1 MTTQEISLEQ
11 LINETPEAV
20 YYAWTNEMALTQW
33 LCQDARVA
41 VQPHGRLYLYW
52 PQGYHATGEYQQVEA
67 NKALAF
73 SWRGKDEAH
82 SSRVA
87 MTLTQ
92 VEGGTRVHLL
102 HSHIAEEAAVSTIQQ
117 VWEAGLAN
125 LQAVLETGLDNR
137 LYNRPFMGI
146 MLQGQLTAEQLAARG
161 VPANGAVE
169 LGGALPGTSAAE
181 AGLQAQDLLI
191 QIGDKAIETMPDI
204 GQALQGKQI
213 GDSLPL
219 TVYRNGQPTTST
231 LTLRR
236 RPAPHVPPTAE
247 AFSAELGRAY
257 AAADAQL
264 DEILVGA
271 SDAVAWQSPAPGE
284 WSAAE
289 VLAHLIIC
297 ERMVQTTVGV
307 QLNGNPCPTGRQRP
321 THDSGRAGGVSHLGR
336 TGGGVENGRSGNG
349 RPDWPLARGV
359 CGPQSHLYHFGWL
372 YLGRD
377 GQPHPRPPAANP
389 RGCQPKAVSWYTRV
403 IVIRYSL
410 LGSVHQ

>member
-1 MTTQEISLEQ
+1 MTTQEIVLEQ

-20 YYAWTNEMALTQW
+20 YHAWTNEMALTQW
-33 LCQDARVA
+33 LCQDARIA

-67 NKALAF
+67 NKSLAF
-73 SWRGKDEAH
+73 SWRGKDETN

-87 MTLTQ
+87 ITLTP

-102 HSHIAEEAAVSTIQQ
+102 HSHIAEESAASTIQQ

-146 MLQGQLTAEQLAARG
+146 MLQGQLTAEQLTARG
-161 VPANGAVE
+161 VPINGAVE
-169 LGGALPGTSAAE
+169 LGGTLPGTSAAE
-181 AGLQAQDLLI
+181 AGLQAQDLLT
-191 QIGDKAIETMPDI
+191 QLGDKTIETIPDI

-219 TVYRNGQPTTST
+219 TVYRNGQPQTTN

-247 AFSAELGRAY
+247 AFAAELGRAY

-264 DEILVGA
+264 DEMLAGV
-271 SDAVAWQSPAPGE
+271 SDARAWQSPALGE

-289 VLAHLIIC
+289 VIAHLIIC

-307 QLNGNPCPTGRQRP
+307 QLNGNPLPNWPDNDPPMIQAVLTVYPTLAELVAAWKTAEAETIALIGHLPEVFVGRKATYTILANFILGEMINHTQ
-321 THDSGRAGGVSHLGR
+321 GHLR
-336 TGGGVENGRSGNG
+336 QIQE
-349 RPDWPLARGV
+349 
-359 CGPQSHLYHFGWL
+359 
-372 YLGRD
+372 
-377 GQPHPRPPAANP
+377 
-389 RGCQPKAVSWYTRV
+389 AV
-403 IVIRYSL
+403 
-410 LGSVHQ
+410 HHKP

>member
-67 NKALAF
+67 NKSLAF

-102 HSHIAEEAAVSTIQQ
+102 HSHIAEEAAASTIQQ

-161 VPANGAVE
+161 VLANGAVE

-219 TVYRNGQPTTST
+219 TVYRNGQPVTST

-264 DEILVGA
+264 DEILAGA

-307 QLNGNPCPTGRQRP
+307 QLNGNPLPNWPDNDPPMIQAVLAVYPTLAELVAAWKTAEAETVALIGGLPEAFVGRKA
-321 THDSGRAGGVSHLGR
+321 TYTILAGFILGEMVNHTQGHLR
-336 TGGGVENGRSGNG
+336 QIQE
-349 RPDWPLARGV
+349 
-359 CGPQSHLYHFGWL
+359 
-372 YLGRD
+372 
-377 GQPHPRPPAANP
+377 
-389 RGCQPKAVSWYTRV
+389 AVSQK
-403 IVIRYSL
+403 L
-410 LGSVHQ
+410 

>member
-87 MTLTQ
+87 ISLTQ
-92 VEGGTRVHLL
+92 VEDGTRVHLL
-102 HSHIAEEAAVSTIQQ
+102 HSHIAEESAASTIQQ
-117 VWEAGLAN
+117 VWEVGLAN

-264 DEILVGA
+264 DEILAGA

-297 ERMVQTTVGV
+297 ERMIQTTVGV
-307 QLNGNPCPTGRQRP
+307 QLNGNPLPNWPDNDPPMIQAVLAVYPTLAELVAAWKTAEAETVALIGRLP
-321 THDSGRAGGVSHLGR
+321 EAFVGRKATYTILAGFILGEMVNHTQGHLR
-336 TGGGVENGRSGNG
+336 QIQE
-349 RPDWPLARGV
+349 
-359 CGPQSHLYHFGWL
+359 
-372 YLGRD
+372 
-377 GQPHPRPPAANP
+377 
-389 RGCQPKAVSWYTRV
+389 AVSQK
-403 IVIRYSL
+403 L
-410 LGSVHQ
+410 

>member
-67 NKALAF
+67 NKSLAF

-102 HSHIAEEAAVSTIQQ
+102 HSHIAEESAASTIQQ
-117 VWEAGLAN
+117 VWEVGLTN

-264 DEILVGA
+264 DEILAGA

-297 ERMVQTTVGV
+297 ERMIQTTVGV
-307 QLNGNPCPTGRQRP
+307 QLNGNPLPNWPDNDPPMIQAVLAVYPTLAELVAAWKTAEAETVALIGRLP
-321 THDSGRAGGVSHLGR
+321 EAFVGRKATYTILAGFILGEMVNHTQGHLR
-336 TGGGVENGRSGNG
+336 QIQE
-349 RPDWPLARGV
+349 
-359 CGPQSHLYHFGWL
+359 
-372 YLGRD
+372 
-377 GQPHPRPPAANP
+377 
-389 RGCQPKAVSWYTRV
+389 AVSQK
-403 IVIRYSL
+403 L
-410 LGSVHQ
+410 

>member
-52 PQGYHATGEYQQVEA
+52 PQGYYATGEYQQVEA

-87 MTLTQ
+87 ISLTQ
-92 VEGGTRVHLL
+92 VEDGTRVHLL
-102 HSHIAEEAAVSTIQQ
+102 HSHIAEESAASTIQQ
-117 VWEAGLAN
+117 VWEVGLAN

-219 TVYRNGQPTTST
+219 TVYRNGQPVTNT

-264 DEILVGA
+264 DEIFAGA

-307 QLNGNPCPTGRQRP
+307 QLNGNPLPNWPDNDPPMIQAVLVVYPTLAELVAAWKTAEAETVALIGRLP
-321 THDSGRAGGVSHLGR
+321 EAFVGRKATYTILAGFILGDMVNHTQGHLR
-336 TGGGVENGRSGNG
+336 QIQE
-349 RPDWPLARGV
+349 
-359 CGPQSHLYHFGWL
+359 
-372 YLGRD
+372 
-377 GQPHPRPPAANP
+377 
-389 RGCQPKAVSWYTRV
+389 AVSQK
-403 IVIRYSL
+403 L
-410 LGSVHQ
+410 

>member
-102 HSHIAEEAAVSTIQQ
+102 HSHIAEEAAASTIQQ

-219 TVYRNGQPTTST
+219 TVYRNGQPVTNT

-264 DEILVGA
+264 DEILAGA

-297 ERMVQTTVGV
+297 ERMIQTTVGV
-307 QLNGNPCPTGRQRP
+307 QLNGNPLPNWPDNDPPMIQAVLAVYPTLAELVAAWKTAEAETVALIGRLP
-321 THDSGRAGGVSHLGR
+321 EAFVGRKATYTILAGFILGDMVNHTQGHLR
-336 TGGGVENGRSGNG
+336 QIQE
-349 RPDWPLARGV
+349 
-359 CGPQSHLYHFGWL
+359 
-372 YLGRD
+372 
-377 GQPHPRPPAANP
+377 
-389 RGCQPKAVSWYTRV
+389 AVSQK
-403 IVIRYSL
+403 L
-410 LGSVHQ
+410 

>member
-219 TVYRNGQPTTST
+219 TVYRNGQPVTST

-264 DEILVGA
+264 DEILAGA

-307 QLNGNPCPTGRQRP
+307 QLNGNPLPNWPDNDPPMIQAVLAVYPTLAELVAAWKTAEAETVALIGRLP
-321 THDSGRAGGVSHLGR
+321 EAFVGRKATYTILAGFILGEMVNHTQGHLR
-336 TGGGVENGRSGNG
+336 QIQE
-349 RPDWPLARGV
+349 
-359 CGPQSHLYHFGWL
+359 
-372 YLGRD
+372 
-377 GQPHPRPPAANP
+377 
-389 RGCQPKAVSWYTRV
+389 AVSQK
-403 IVIRYSL
+403 L
-410 LGSVHQ
+410 

>member
-67 NKALAF
+67 NKSLAF

-102 HSHIAEEAAVSTIQQ
+102 HSHIAEEAAASTIQQ
-117 VWEAGLAN
+117 VWEVGLAN

-161 VPANGAVE
+161 VLANGAVE

-219 TVYRNGQPTTST
+219 TVYRNGQPVTST
-231 LTLRR
+231 LNLRR

-264 DEILVGA
+264 DEILAGA

-297 ERMVQTTVGV
+297 ERMIQTTVGV
-307 QLNGNPCPTGRQRP
+307 QLNGNPLPNWPDNDPPMIQAVLAVYPTLAELVAAWKTAEAETVALIGRLP
-321 THDSGRAGGVSHLGR
+321 EAFVGRKATYTILAGFILGDMVNHTQGHLR
-336 TGGGVENGRSGNG
+336 QIQE
-349 RPDWPLARGV
+349 
-359 CGPQSHLYHFGWL
+359 
-372 YLGRD
+372 
-377 GQPHPRPPAANP
+377 
-389 RGCQPKAVSWYTRV
+389 AVSQK
-403 IVIRYSL
+403 L
-410 LGSVHQ
+410 

>member
-67 NKALAF
+67 NKSLAF

-102 HSHIAEEAAVSTIQQ
+102 HSHIAEESAASTIQQ
-117 VWEAGLAN
+117 VWEVGLAN

-264 DEILVGA
+264 DEILAGA

-297 ERMVQTTVGV
+297 ERMIQTTVGV
-307 QLNGNPCPTGRQRP
+307 QLNGNPLPNWPDNDPPMIQAVLAVYPTLAELVAAWKTAEAETVALIGRLP
-321 THDSGRAGGVSHLGR
+321 EAFVGRKATYTILAGFILGEMVNHTQGHLR
-336 TGGGVENGRSGNG
+336 QIQE
-349 RPDWPLARGV
+349 
-359 CGPQSHLYHFGWL
+359 
-372 YLGRD
+372 
-377 GQPHPRPPAANP
+377 
-389 RGCQPKAVSWYTRV
+389 AVSQK
-403 IVIRYSL
+403 L
-410 LGSVHQ
+410 